1 MGAKGSGWAIPPAIQ
16 STITES
22 AVALGEIGLADPRTA
37 RGAPEVRAPRVA
49 APAVFRKSRRWR
61 FVLGE
66 LSFFFMALC
75 WVAGFS
81 LIDQLEFWMH
91 QDCPEQILDAC
102 G

>member
-1 MGAKGSGWAIPPAIQ
+1 MGSKVSVWAIPPAIQ

-22 AVALGEIGLADPRTA
+22 AVALGEIGFPEPRA
-37 RGAPEVRAPRVA
+37 ALGAPEVRAPRVA

-66 LSFFFMALC
+66 FSFFFMALS

-91 QDCPEQILDAC
+91 QDGPEQVLDTF